1 MNKSYLILANMGGSK
16 YGGLDVSSD
25 NLSTKIQDHY
35 SEKSKLKKEN
45 TKKGNIMAE
54 KSCETKIQEN
64 RMMQHIHCRKSL

>member
-1 MNKSYLILANMGGSK
+1 MEVLMYHLIIYLQRF
-16 YGGLDVSSD
+16 
-25 NLSTKIQDHY
+25 KIITVK
-35 SEKSKLKKEN
+35 KSKLKKEN

>member
-1 MNKSYLILANMGGSK
+1 MGGSK

-54 KSCETKIQEN
+54 KSCETKIQV
-64 RMMQHIHCRKSL
+64 I

>member
-1 MNKSYLILANMGGSK
+1 MNKSYFILAHMGGSK
-16 YGGLDVSSD
+16 YEGLDVSSD

-54 KSCETKIQEN
+54 KS
-64 RMMQHIHCRKSL
+64 

>member
-1 MNKSYLILANMGGSK
+1 MNKSYLILAHMGGSK
-16 YGGLDVSSD
+16 YEGLDVSSD

-35 SEKSKLKKEN
+35 SEQSTLKKEN
-45 TKKGNIMAE
+45 TKKGNTAE